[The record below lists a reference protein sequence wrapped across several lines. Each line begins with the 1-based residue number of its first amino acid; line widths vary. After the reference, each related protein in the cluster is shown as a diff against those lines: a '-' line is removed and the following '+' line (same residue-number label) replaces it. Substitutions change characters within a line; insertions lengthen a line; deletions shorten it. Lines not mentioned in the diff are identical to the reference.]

1 MNPTELDD
9 RTGPRT
15 LRFLIALGFLVVS
28 LTWIMFVLRPLF
40 SSGESGLY
48 ETNGTGFRSTGNI
61 KVDMAAYVIS
71 IIAVLAGLFLAPLA
85 LVGRR
90 DKALSIIL
98 VAEVILL
105 GGYLL
110 FMSGAF

>member
-1 MNPTELDD
+1 MRGPDSVVA
-9 RTGPRT
+9 RTSK
-15 LRFLIALGFLVVS
+15 LVVALGFLVVS
-28 LTWIMFVLRPLF
+28 LTWILFVLRPLF

-48 ETNGTGFRSTGNI
+48 ETNGSGFRSTGHI
-61 KVDMAAYVIS
+61 KVDVAAYVIA
-71 IIAVLAGLFLAPLA
+71 IIAALTGLFLAPLA